1 MPWADGMTQQVCE
14 QNYLMSA
21 LFTIRM
27 TVQYTH
33 NTVVHPILCF
43 IFLYFVLN
51 ISGSKYSKLVNSA
64 EKRRAFVEQAL
75 AFITK
80 HNFDGL
86 DLDWEY
92 PKCWQVDCSAGREHG
107 LRMRNGGNF
116 QPFHD
121 DTSVHW
127 RFFQRILLLT
137 SYE

>member
-1 MPWADGMTQQVCE
+1 MTHL
-14 QNYLMSA
+14 NI
-21 LFTIRM
+21 F
-27 TVQYTH
+27 
-33 NTVVHPILCF
+33 LCF

-51 ISGSKYSKLVNSA
+51 ISGSKYSKLVNSD

-107 LRMRNGGNF
+107 LRMRNGSNF